1 MLMIR
6 EDKEHEMATRQPP
19 RTQHAAV
26 TADPNVSSGDHGEV
40 TTLDGIF
47 AGEAT
52 VVDEVVVNPLADDAP
67 DGGWWIIRPNTDIE
81 HMNVGPI
88 SENSYAF
95 KAGVRYKVPMEVMSI
110 LAHRDYLSERP
121 YPADA

>member
-1 MLMIR
+1 
-6 EDKEHEMATRQPP
+6 MAARQGAP
-19 RTQHAAV
+19 QEV
-26 TADPNVSSGDHGEV
+26 DPNVEGPREDGGEV

-52 VVDEVVVNPLADDAP
+52 VVDEVVENPLANDEP
-67 DGGWWIIRPNTDIE
+67 EGGWWIIRPNQDIE

-88 SENSYAF
+88 ENSYAF

-121 YPADA
+121 YPANA